1 MSNNRLFKLA
11 DAYLKGE
18 SSAEEEREL
27 HDWYDSQINDEEEKV
42 NISTNETEEEIGK
55 RILHEIRAKIE
66 AGKKSEKDKVVLFRK
81 PLFWVAASVIFLL
94 AFALVFS
101 AINKPSEEVLPAGQ
115 ISSEYTNDVQP
126 GRQKA
131 MLVLSDG
138 KKVPLDK
145 SESGKVIMDGSTEVM
160 NEEGSLIYNNVTGE
174 DESVRFNT
182 LITSRG
188 ETYPLVLSDGSKVWL
203 NSASSIRFPVVFK
216 GKERA
221 VEITGEAYFEVAHN
235 NKMPFRVSVNNMEV
249 KVLGTHFNINSY
261 NDDGAIKTTLLQGSV
276 RVMEANKSVLIK
288 PGEQAQVFD
297 PAFNPI
303 KKIQVQ
309 TVNVDDVV
317 AWKNGFFSFRHSNL
331 KDIVKQLSRWYDIE
345 VKYEGDI
352 KQQEFTGKIDR
363 HLSLSEVLKIME
375 QTGVYFKIEGK
386 TLTILR

>member
-55 RILHEIRAKIE
+55 RILHEIKAKIE

>member
-42 NISTNETEEEIGK
+42 IISTNETEEEIGK

-276 RVMEANKSVLIK
+276 RVMEGNKSVLIK